1 MASAQPPAINKG
13 ERIPFTSR
21 PFLGNKRVNKVI
33 AICNALNNLDV
44 QVISVASTGN
54 AALDAQTATTGGLVM
69 DSQGHA
75 TLGLI
80 THIAPDL
87 ESAKVKAKTLFDT
100 LNLPKNPDGLRI
112 SDQDGQ
118 EMFFW
123 TPATGDC

>member
-1 MASAQPPAINKG
+1 MATLPKVLINRADYQIG
-13 ERIPFTSR
+13 GGVALRLRTQGRRAAANNIWSGHDMMFTSEFFR
-21 PFLGNKRVNKVI
+21 IRERD
-33 AICNALNNLDV
+33 NA
-44 QVISVASTGN
+44 
-54 AALDAQTATTGGLVM
+54 
-69 DSQGHA
+69 HA
-75 TLGLI
+75 TLGRI

-87 ESAKVKAKTLFDT
+87 ESAKVKAKSLFDT